1 MASLESLPADQ
12 RAVLQLVLQRHRSY
26 YDIAGLLRID
36 PAAVRDRAH
45 AAVDALGPQ
54 TGVPDEQ
61 RILISDYLLGQLSP
75 GQSDEARDRLA
86 ESASERAWARVV
98 ASQLAPLASGP
109 LPEIPAEAS
118 AAAAVTGPPTVPEG
132 PPTPPEP
139 AAPPAGE
146 HPRSRVGGAILLVAG
161 ALVAIGAVIA
171 AVLVLSDGSSNKH
184 SSSASRTA
192 AAPTPSTAATTTST
206 SSTASTSAHVVAQIN
221 LNPPDTH
228 THSKAAGIADV
239 LRQGTVRGLAIA
251 AQGLTPNAKHPPNA
265 YAVWLYNSARD
276 NHILGFVNPGVG
288 ANGRLQTAGALPS
301 NAGRYKQLIVT
312 LETQAN
318 PHAPGKVVLQGSLN
332 LG

>member
-1 MASLESLPADQ
+1 M
-12 RAVLQLVLQRHRSY
+12 
-26 YDIAGLLRID
+26 
-36 PAAVRDRAH
+36 
-45 AAVDALGPQ
+45 
-54 TGVPDEQ
+54 
-61 RILISDYLLGQLSP
+61 
-75 GQSDEARDRLA
+75 
-86 ESASERAWARVV
+86 
-98 ASQLAPLASGP
+98 
-109 LPEIPAEAS
+109 
-118 AAAAVTGPPTVPEG
+118 
-132 PPTPPEP
+132 
-139 AAPPAGE
+139 
-146 HPRSRVGGAILLVAG
+146 AG
-161 ALVAIGAVIA
+161 ALVAIGAVVA
-171 AVLVLSDGSSNKH
+171 AVLILSDGSSSKH

-192 AAPTPSTAATTTST
+192 VASTPSTAATTTST

-221 LNPPDTH
+221 LNPPD

-288 ANGRLQTAGALPS
+288 SSGRLQTAGALPS

-318 PHAPGKVVLQGSLN
+318 PHDPGKVVLEGSLN

>member
-12 RAVLQLVLQRHRSY
+12 RAVLQLVLQRHHSY
-26 YDIAGLLRID
+26 DDIAGLLRID

-45 AAVDALGPQ
+45 TAVDALGPQ

-75 GQSDEARDRLA
+75 GQSEEARGRLA

-109 LPEIPAEAS
+109 LPEIPVEGS
-118 AAAAVTGPPTVPEG
+118 AAAPVKGPPTPPEG
-132 PPTPPEP
+132 RSTPPEP
-139 AAPPAGE
+139 AAPLAGE

-161 ALVAIGAVIA
+161 VLVAIGSVIA
-171 AVLVLSDGSSNKH
+171 AVLVLSDGSSSKH

-192 AAPTPSTAATTTST
+192 VASTPSTATTTST

-221 LNPPDTH
+221 LNPPDTQ
-228 THSKAAGIADV
+228 SKAAGIADV

-288 ANGRLQTAGALPS
+288 SNGRLQTAGALPS

-318 PHAPGKVVLQGSLN
+318 PHAPGKVVLEGSLN